1 MSEALNRSA
10 KIITT
15 LGHIPAVGAVMRW
28 YAGRY
33 EEGSIV
39 RIARGYASGMK
50 WKRHHRYVNGYW
62 TGIYEIDLQQA
73 LARELKK
80 GDVFYDL
87 GANAGF
93 FSLLA
98 AKLVGPKGRV
108 FAFEP
113 LPENIESVREQ
124 IFVNSLD
131 YCELIPKAVCDR
143 SGTSS
148 FAAAHHVSLG
158 RIDGEDYKAAKQIL
172 TVETISLDEFVENH
186 PRPDFIKIDVE
197 GAEADVLIGA
207 GTLLSS
213 KDAPSLL
220 IELHGRDKARK
231 VEAILDSYGYLLADV
246 FGNAL
251 TNGASEQHYIIAYAP
266 ARWKNR
272 KSANE

>member
-1 MSEALNRSA
+1 MNLAVNGSA
-10 KIITT
+10 NIITA
-15 LGHIPAVGAVMRW
+15 LGQVPVVGAVLRW
-28 YAGRY
+28 YARRY

-50 WKRHHRYVNGYW
+50 WKRYHRYVNGYW
-62 TGIYEIDLQQA
+62 TGIYEIDLQKA

-98 AKLVGPKGRV
+98 AKLVGPEGRV

-113 LPENIESVREQ
+113 LPENIESVNEQ
-124 IFVNSLD
+124 IFINSLD
-131 YCELIPKAVCDR
+131 YCELIPKAVSDR
-143 SGTSS
+143 SGVIR
-148 FAAAHHVSLG
+148 FAAASHSSMG
-158 RIDGEDYKAAKQIL
+158 RIDGGDDKAVKQTL
-172 TVETISLDEFVENH
+172 MVETVSLDEFVRDH

-207 GTLLSS
+207 ETLLRS

-231 VEAILDSYGYLLADV
+231 IEAILDSCGYLLADV
-246 FGNAL
+246 FGNAFKD
-251 TNGASEQHYIIAYAP
+251 GASEQHHIIAYPP
-266 ARWKNR
+266 ARWSR
-272 KSANE
+272 SANE

>member
-1 MSEALNRSA
+1 MKDAVN
-10 KIITT
+10 IITA
-15 LGHIPAVGAVMRW
+15 LGHIPLVGAMLRW
-28 YAGRY
+28 YARRY

-50 WKRHHRYVNGYW
+50 WKRYHRYVNGYW
-62 TGIYEIDLQQA
+62 TGIYEIDLRQA

-98 AKLVGPKGRV
+98 AKLIGPEGRV

-124 IFVNSLD
+124 IFINSLD
-131 YCELIPKAVCDR
+131 FCELIPKAVSDR
-143 SGTSS
+143 SGTIA
-148 FAAAHHVSLG
+148 FAAAHHASMG
-158 RIDGEDYKAAKQIL
+158 KINGGDDKAVKKIL
-172 TVETISLDEFVENH
+172 TVETVSLDEFVRNH
-186 PRPDFIKIDVE
+186 PHPDFIKIDVE
-197 GAEADVLIGA
+197 GAEADVLTGA
-207 GTLLSS
+207 GTLLRS
-213 KDAPSLL
+213 KGAPSLL

-231 VEAILDSYGYLLADV
+231 IEAILDSCGYLLADI

-251 TNGASEQHYIIAYAP
+251 TDGASEQHHIIAYPP
-266 ARWKNR
+266 ARWNDCR
-272 KSANE
+272 SANE

>member
-1 MSEALNRSA
+1 MNRSA
-10 KIITT
+10 SIISA
-15 LGHIPAVGAVMRW
+15 LGHIPVVAPILRW
-28 YAGRY
+28 YARRY

-62 TGIYEIDLQQA
+62 TGVYEIGLQQA

-98 AKLVGPKGRV
+98 AKLIGPQGRV

-113 LPENIESVREQ
+113 LPENIESIKEQ
-124 IFVNSLD
+124 IIINSLD
-131 YCELIPKAVCDR
+131 FCELIPKAVSDR
-143 SGTSS
+143 SGEIA
-148 FAAAHHVSLG
+148 FAAAHHASLG
-158 RIDGEDYKAAKQIL
+158 SINVQRENDVKEVL
-172 TVETISLDEFVENH
+172 TVETVSLDEFVLDH

-197 GAEADVLIGA
+197 GAEADVLTGA
-207 GTLLSS
+207 GTLLKSE
-213 KDAPSLL
+213 DAPVLL

-231 VEAILDSYGYLLADV
+231 VEAILDSCGYQIADV
-246 FGNAL
+246 SGNAL
-251 TNGASEQHYIIAYAP
+251 TAGASGQDHIIAYP
-266 ARWKNR
+266 YRRRNGPR
-272 KSANE
+272 SANG